1 MATHRYRYDKLAANF
16 LGFVKPASV
25 MLWLK

>member
-1 MATHRYRYDKLAANF
+1 MATHRDRYDKLAANF
-16 LGFVKPASV
+16 LGFVKLASV